1 MTQQTYT
8 ADMVTDKM
16 RRRFWEVFNDTESAT
31 GTEYCLAAAITASPL
46 WAEVQQLREA
56 KRELVEALKVSEDF
70 MSDCVFEYPGGDQE
84 NERQRAIAKA
94 RETLAKHGGGH
105 E

>member
-31 GTEYCLAAAITASPL
+31 GTEDCLAAAINASPL

-56 KRELVEALKVSEDF
+56 KH
-70 MSDCVFEYPGGDQE
+70 GD
-84 NERQRAIAKA
+84 
-94 RETLAKHGGGH
+94 GH